1 MGQRPNELRPHESLQ
16 HYWGAELR
24 TLRVAHGMS
33 LVDLGRQLHCDPSYL
48 AKIERAERSIP
59 PGLAE
64 NCDQVLATHGALVRL
79 HALADAVA
87 HQPAEPGDQESAHV
101 AGDEV
106 HVAGQASSLASEA
119 SFPAALDTGAEIVV
133 AARTADGRVVFV
145 SVPRRVVL
153 QGLGSAAA
161 GLTAMPVTLSAAT
174 ASFSAVG
181 DANPIE
187 HFQQLRQVLVDND
200 NLFGSRHVIPMV
212 REQIAIMQQLRSS
225 SHGVDRRELH
235 RVQAQYSEFCGG
247 LYIDAGEHQLAGSWY
262 DRALGLSHLA
272 ADHDLTVYILEGK
285 AWLAGVM
292 RVSADAIGAG
302 EQAARMA
309 PPRSRL
315 AVISTSRVAHG
326 YALSGD
332 QAATERAYGRTRE
345 LFDTLDDDPACPY
358 GPWLNERWIDLGEAQ
373 SWMVLGNYHNAA
385 QIFQAAIADFP
396 GRYRRTYGFILA
408 RTALAQ
414 ACDHEVEHAA
424 TLGLEA
430 LPIGIQTGS
439 ARTLTTLAQLNDR
452 LAPWNTVPAV
462 ADFRTAMKDT
472 IMPQA

>member
-1 MGQRPNELRPHESLQ
+1 MGQRPNELTPHESLQ

-24 TLRVAHGMS
+24 ALRVAQGLS
-33 LVDLGRQLHCDPSYL
+33 LAELGRQLHCDPSYL

-59 PGLAE
+59 TRLAE
-64 NCDQVLATHGALVRL
+64 SCDQILATHGALIRL
-79 HALADAVA
+79 HALAEAAASHTAVT
-87 HQPAEPGDQESAHV
+87 GDQSSLHV
-101 AGDEV
+101 ACDEV

-133 AARTADGRVVFV
+133 PARTADGRVVFV

-161 GLTAMPVTLSAAT
+161 GLTAAPVTLSAAT
-174 ASFSAVG
+174 ASFPAVG
-181 DANPIE
+181 DVNPLE
-187 HFQQLRQVLVDND
+187 HFQQLRQVLIDND
-200 NLFGSRHVIPMV
+200 NLFGPRHVIPVV

-225 SHGVDRRELH
+225 SRGVDGRELH
-235 RVQAQYSEFCGG
+235 RVQAQYSEFCAG
-247 LYIDAGEHQLAGSWY
+247 LYYDSGEHHLAESWN
-262 DRALGLSHLA
+262 DRALALSHLA
-272 ADHDLTVYILEGK
+272 ADHDLTVYILTGQ
-285 AWLAGVM
+285 ARLAGGM

-302 EQAARMA
+302 EQAGRMA

-315 AVISTSRVAHG
+315 AVIAASHAAYG

-332 QAATERAYGRTRE
+332 QAATQRTHDRARE
-345 LFDTLDDDPACPY
+345 LLGTLDDDPASPY
-358 GPWLNERWIDLGEAQ
+358 GPWLNENWLALGEAQ
-373 SWMVLGNYHNAA
+373 SWMVLGDYHGAA
-385 QIFQAAIADFP
+385 QIFQDAIADFP
-396 GRYRRTYGFILA
+396 SRYRRTRGVFLA

-430 LPIGIQTGS
+430 LPIGVQTDS

-472 IMPQA
+472 ILPQA